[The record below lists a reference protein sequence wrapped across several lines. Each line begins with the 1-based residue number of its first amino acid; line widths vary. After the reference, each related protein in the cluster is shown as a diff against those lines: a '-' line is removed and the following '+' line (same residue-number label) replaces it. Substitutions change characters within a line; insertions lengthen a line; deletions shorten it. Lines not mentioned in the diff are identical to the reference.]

1 MNNQTTHSA
10 KMLKITVS
18 FGWID
23 YTRQLWDLPY
33 SVLCLQK
40 EVFLNTF
47 WQGCLTA
54 LNSPDM
60 QCIIQNVENHCLL
73 WLNWLHKTT
82 LGLTIFSA
90 LLAKG
95 GFFKHILARMF
106 DCTKFPRHAMHHT
119 KKLQFFFIVH
129 QIRANMESRH
139 WHRPT
144 NNAGCLLLISP
155 YMVAILW
162 HHKPSNS
169 TMNVLCC

>member
-1 MNNQTTHSA
+1 
-10 KMLKITVS
+10 MLIGQPREVLQNSLITFPVINEQS
-18 FGWID
+18 NHPF
-23 YTRQLWDLPY
+23 
-33 SVLCLQK
+33 S
-40 EVFLNTF
+40 
-47 WQGCLTA
+47 
-54 LNSPDM
+54 
-60 QCIIQNVENHCLL
+60 QNVENHCLL

-106 DCTKFPRHAMHHT
+106 DCTKFPRHAIHHT

-144 NNAGCLLLISP
+144 NNAGCLLFMSP
-155 YMVAILW
+155 CMVAILW

>member
-60 QCIIQNVENHCLL
+60 QYIIQKNYNSFYSAPDQSKPGKQALTQAHKQCWLPAFYVSMYGCNSLASQTFKQHHECFVLL
-73 WLNWLHKTT
+73 
-82 LGLTIFSA
+82 
-90 LLAKG
+90 
-95 GFFKHILARMF
+95 
-106 DCTKFPRHAMHHT
+106 
-119 KKLQFFFIVH
+119 KLSCWKSVCKLVCQSV
-129 QIRANMESRH
+129 
-139 WHRPT
+139 
-144 NNAGCLLLISP
+144 IS
-155 YMVAILW
+155 
-162 HHKPSNS
+162 
-169 TMNVLCC
+169 

>member
-40 EVFLNTF
+40 EGFLNTF

-60 QCIIQNVENHCLL
+60 QCIIQKNYNFFYSAPDQSKHGKQALTQAHKQCWLPAFYVSMYGCNSLASQTFKQHHECFVLL
-73 WLNWLHKTT
+73 
-82 LGLTIFSA
+82 
-90 LLAKG
+90 
-95 GFFKHILARMF
+95 
-106 DCTKFPRHAMHHT
+106 
-119 KKLQFFFIVH
+119 KLSCWKSVCELVCQSV
-129 QIRANMESRH
+129 
-139 WHRPT
+139 
-144 NNAGCLLLISP
+144 IS
-155 YMVAILW
+155 
-162 HHKPSNS
+162 
-169 TMNVLCC
+169 